1 MSGVSFD
8 HQAKPE
14 GSDYEDIGGTKSSN
28 AQAPKREK
36 RRHAVNKT
44 ELVEETADQP
54 GPIRKTSTEAIGA
67 VISAV
72 TWCLARQERTS
83 SVGFWN
89 FTSHGTKSKKRKES
103 SNRPNCPNTDK
114 EIPVVWSR

>member
-1 MSGVSFD
+1 
-8 HQAKPE
+8 
-14 GSDYEDIGGTKSSN
+14 
-28 AQAPKREK
+28 
-36 RRHAVNKT
+36 VNKT

-54 GPIRKTSTEAIGA
+54 GPTRKTSTEAIGA

-89 FTSHGTKSKKRKES
+89 FTSHGTKS
-103 SNRPNCPNTDK
+103 
-114 EIPVVWSR
+114 